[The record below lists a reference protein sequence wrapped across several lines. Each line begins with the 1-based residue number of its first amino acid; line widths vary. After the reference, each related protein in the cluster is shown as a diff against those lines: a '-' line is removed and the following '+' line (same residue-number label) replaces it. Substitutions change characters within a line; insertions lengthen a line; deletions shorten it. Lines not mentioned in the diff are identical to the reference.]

1 MKCTWALRKRGV
13 GEKFLY
19 NFSGAKS
26 EEKGLH
32 WRSRHRWEVN
42 IQQIA
47 TETRENLD
55 WI

>member
-1 MKCTWALRKRGV
+1 MKNSCTILV
-13 GEKFLY
+13 V
-19 NFSGAKS
+19 KS

-42 IQQIA
+42 IQQSA